1 MFDANSK
8 IGSGLMDGNI
18 QDLGSYDQCV
28 SVEAPSGLFQGQ
40 HCVVETRGL
49 LPDYLMDPMNFEIE
63 VGRPVER
70 LGSILEYLFSVVL
83 SNKEYN

>member
-1 MFDANSK
+1 MLDASSK

-49 LPDYLMDPMNFEIE
+49 LPETLMDSINFERE
-63 VGRPVER
+63 VSRSR
-70 LGSILEYLFSVVL
+70 MTF
-83 SNKEYN
+83 